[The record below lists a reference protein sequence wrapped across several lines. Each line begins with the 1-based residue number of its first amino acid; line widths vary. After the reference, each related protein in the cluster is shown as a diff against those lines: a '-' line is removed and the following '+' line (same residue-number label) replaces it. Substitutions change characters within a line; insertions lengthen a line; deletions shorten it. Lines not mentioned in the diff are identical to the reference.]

1 MWIEL
6 VVLTCV
12 MIVCTVQVDGKV
24 KRSGIG
30 VCRGRVDG
38 LVSLDVPL
46 HPASG
51 DMAQLVTKPLVV
63 SGDELVLNV
72 NTGAGGMIRVEVL
85 NTTGDALPLFS
96 DPPTT
101 DDWSSRDAKSSL
113 HVEPVVTNSI
123 AASVHWRAL
132 TNVNGG
138 AVWRKYGLE
147 SLRGQQVKLRFHM
160 VGAKLYSYSIL

>member
-1 MWIEL
+1 ML
-6 VVLTCV
+6 
-12 MIVCTVQVDGKV
+12 QVDGKA

-51 DMAQLVTKPLVV
+51 DIDMALVVTKPLVV
-63 SGDELVLNV
+63 TGDELVLNV
-72 NTGAGGMIRVEVL
+72 NTGAGGIIRVDVL
-85 NTTGDALPLFS
+85 NATTGDALPLFS
-96 DPPTT
+96 DPPTR
-101 DDWSSRDAKSSL
+101 DDGSSRRDAKSSL
-113 HVEPVVTNSI
+113 HVVPVVTNSI
-123 AASVHWRAL
+123 AASVHWRAQT
-132 TNVNGG
+132 TN
-138 AVWRKYGLE
+138 AQWRKYGLE